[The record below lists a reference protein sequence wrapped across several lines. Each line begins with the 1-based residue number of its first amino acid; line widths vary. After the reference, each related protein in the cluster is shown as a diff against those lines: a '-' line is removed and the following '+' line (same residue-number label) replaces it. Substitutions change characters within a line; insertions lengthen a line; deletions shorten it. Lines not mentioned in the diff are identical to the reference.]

1 MEMLK
6 AKPQRN
12 SNIEL
17 LKIIAMVLI
26 VFAHQMNEYH
36 YSGASGTIDFLGAPP
51 SANPAYWFVS
61 AVGGLGLF
69 ADVIFIACSA
79 FFLIESNR
87 ISIKKI
93 FFLMATE
100 VFVMCVSLAIK
111 AAVGD
116 SISTKQI
123 LEAVF
128 PTFLQINWF
137 VGYYIVFYLL
147 HPLFNYVIRKLDKKG
162 LAIVTAILVF
172 QCNIILF
179 GMGNTPGSMGLKLL
193 CFVAIYYVVA
203 FYKLYGGKL
212 WESKKFNV
220 VMLVVSLIAYIG
232 FRIALNY
239 VGLKYEYV
247 GARIAGYVHINNPII
262 LVFTLAAV
270 NLANRNPRHNKV
282 VNYFSGLS
290 LVLYLVHK
298 NILFTSHVDF
308 LGYFFD
314 TYGAQHFVGGMMC
327 LALIVLAISMA
338 LSILYRHT
346 VYYGVMALGGVIE
359 KEMLKLFSDVK
370 AKWQAKKQAKAQPTD
385 APQDESATSETVENE
400 IQADENKE

>member
-1 MEMLK
+1 MELLTK
-6 AKPQRN
+6 KTPRN

-17 LKIIAMVLI
+17 MKIIAMVLI

-36 YSGASGTIDFLGAPP
+36 YSGVGGTVDFWGAPP

-61 AVGGLGLF
+61 SVGGLGLF

-100 VFVMCVSLAIK
+100 VFVMCTSLAIR

-116 SISTKQI
+116 SISTRQI

-128 PTFLQINWF
+128 PTFIQVNWF

-179 GMGNTPGSMGLKLL
+179 GIGNTPGSMGLKLL
-193 CFVAIYYVVA
+193 CFVAIYFVVA

-220 VMLVVSLIAYIG
+220 IVLIVSLVGYIG

-247 GARIAGYVHINNPII
+247 GARIAGYIHINNPII
-262 LVFTLAAV
+262 VVFTLAAI
-270 NLANRNPRHNKV
+270 NLATRKPRHNKV

-308 LGYFFD
+308 LKYFLD
-314 TYGAQHFVGGMMC
+314 TYGAQHFVGGMMS

-385 APQDESATSETVENE
+385 APQDESAPSETVENE
-400 IQADENKE
+400 IQAEENK

>member
-1 MEMLK
+1 M
-6 AKPQRN
+6 
-12 SNIEL
+12 
-17 LKIIAMVLI
+17 KIIAMILI

-36 YSGASGTIDFLGAPP
+36 YAGVGGTVDFLGAPP
-51 SANPAYWFVS
+51 SENPAYWFVS
-61 AVGGLGLF
+61 SVGGLGLL

-79 FFLIESNR
+79 FFLLESNR

-100 VFVMCVSLAIK
+100 VFVMCTSLAIR

-116 SISTKQI
+116 SISTQQI

-128 PTFLQINWF
+128 PTFIQVNWF

-147 HPLFNYVIRKLDKKG
+147 HPFFNYVIRKLDKKG

-193 CFVAIYYVVA
+193 CFVAIYFVVA

-212 WESKKFNV
+212 WDSKKFNV
-220 VMLVVSLIAYIG
+220 IMLVVSLVAYIG

-239 VGLKYEYV
+239 IGLKYDYI
-247 GARIAGYVHINNPII
+247 GARIAGYIHINNPITI
-262 LVFTLAAV
+262 LFTLAAI
-270 NLANRNPRHNKV
+270 NLATRKPRYNKV
-282 VNYFSGLS
+282 INYFSGLS
-290 LVLYLVHK
+290 LVLYLIHK
-298 NILFTSHVDF
+298 SILLTTHVDF
-308 LGYFFD
+308 LKYFLD

-346 VYYGVMALGGVIE
+346 VYYGVMALGGIIE
-359 KEMLKLFSDVK
+359 REAMKLFGK
-370 AKWQAKKQAKAQPTD
+370 IKTKWQARKQTNRIETYSDGDSAEVIESC
-385 APQDESATSETVENE
+385 DENVENAKNNPE
-400 IQADENKE
+400 GTSK